1 MTDELMQSVTHSS
14 IKCEDKFNE
23 QLNRLKSKG
32 FILACQKSCVSS
44 YTSQHHIHRYVR
56 KHKEGRREGQLSWD
70 KEHAIPKNIVY
81 FVEKS
86 AKILI
91 RKIQADG
98 VLTILFELSW
108 LQITPYLRTL
118 F

>member
-32 FILACQKSCVSS
+32 FILACQKSYVSS

-56 KHKEGRREGQLSWD
+56 KHKEGRREGQLS
-70 KEHAIPKNIVY
+70 
-81 FVEKS
+81 
-86 AKILI
+86 
-91 RKIQADG
+91 
-98 VLTILFELSW
+98 
-108 LQITPYLRTL
+108 
-118 F
+118 